1 MSGYQTDKYAR
12 DNETGALLSV
22 DRAGLQAYKNKKR
35 QTIQIHE
42 MSNDINS
49 LKKEFSEI
57 KSVLQQLVQKF
68 E

>member
-1 MSGYQTDKYAR
+1 MSRYQTDKYER

-22 DRAGLQAYKNKKR
+22 DRAGLQAYRNKKK
-35 QTIQIHE
+35 QTIQVHE